1 MSTAQPR
8 LHAFSSFALTKP
20 PKPFILRPLSNSDES
35 HGMESKQ
42 SMKNGSD
49 TKSLVNNPV
58 GIFSGVSPFGYFMGF
73 FCFFSS
79 FHLGS

>member
-1 MSTAQPR
+1 
-8 LHAFSSFALTKP
+8 
-20 PKPFILRPLSNSDES
+20 
-35 HGMESKQ
+35 MESKQ

-58 GIFSGVSPFGYFMGF
+58 GIFAGVSPFGYFMGF